1 MEDSIIVF
9 IDQISPQTTSNSI
22 RFWSFNKPEISR
34 NTDRYK
40 ANVFGFY
47 SLNGAKVVDFPENS
61 KKKSIISFLKKSRER
76 NQYKKMVIILDNFK
90 PHHCT
95 ETIEPAKNLN
105 INLVFLPPYSPD
117 LNPIDFIW
125 KDIRR
130 KISKTFIESIDRMKE
145 LINENYLNSAQ

>member
-47 SLNGAKVVDFPENS
+47 SLNGANVVDFPENS
-61 KKKSIISFLKKSRER
+61 KKDSIISSIKKTRER
-76 NQYKKMVIILDNFK
+76 NQ
-90 PHHCT
+90 H
-95 ETIEPAKNLN
+95 
-105 INLVFLPPYSPD
+105 
-117 LNPIDFIW
+117 
-125 KDIRR
+125 
-130 KISKTFIESIDRMKE
+130 
-145 LINENYLNSAQ
+145 